1 MSTNPGQPKRRG
13 LALTI
18 IGALLMFVVAPGIFV
33 AGVVFGVKGAYDI
46 VQSSPI
52 VGAQGTVPMAAGQTR
67 DIYAFSGPAD
77 SNDTGVETSTTS
89 SGVTSCTVQDP
100 SGARVDVTSSSGS
113 TAWTRGGNRYV
124 MAGSFTAT
132 TAGDYRVDCGD
143 RDMLLPDGKDAKNA
157 GEKAVTGIGGGLI
170 IASIAGL
177 IGLIML
183 IVGIVKLVNSGR
195 ERSQFRIQQ
204 QAAQWN
210 PGGYRGY

>member
-18 IGALLMFVVAPGIFV
+18 LGALLMLVVAPAVFV
-33 AGVVFGVKGAYDI
+33 IGLVFGVNGALDI
-46 VQSSPI
+46 IRQAPQVEP
-52 VGAQGTVPMAAGQTR
+52 GGTVQMAAGQTR
-67 DIYAFSGPAD
+67 DIYAY
-77 SNDTGVETSTTS
+77 TGVSSNSDGVTASTTAADAP
-89 SGVTSCTVQDP
+89 TCKVQSP
-100 SGARVDVTSSSGS
+100 SGADVQLTPASGRTTWS
-113 TAWTRGGNRYV
+113 RDGGDYV

-143 RDMLLPDGKDAKNA
+143 REMLLPDGKDAKNA

-195 ERSQFRIQQ
+195 ERSQFRVQQ